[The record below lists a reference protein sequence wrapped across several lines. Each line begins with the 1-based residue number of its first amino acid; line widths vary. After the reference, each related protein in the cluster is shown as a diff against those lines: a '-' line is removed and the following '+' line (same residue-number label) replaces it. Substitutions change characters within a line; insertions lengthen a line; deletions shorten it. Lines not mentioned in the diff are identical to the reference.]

1 MSLVEENDRILM
13 YGKVDF
19 NGNIPASSVVN
30 FEIKRKTDMNFH
42 FINFIKIPEDCDYSI
57 VDYCTCYKT
66 EDQNVYRLSFNI
78 TAYKVNSEAEIRAE
92 LVYRET
98 SFYSEI
104 RKLPI
109 VYGSQTD
116 MVVVYVNDQVI
127 SPTQSSVTVDDTQ
140 VRIFST
146 CLVMYA
152 PHCKLQLTNL
162 DTGAI
167 LKSGKQ
173 VLIYNTDIKNKAR
186 FDLKYKMCNIQRNI
200 SFSIIRV
207 SHFIMDK
214 ETLEASAE
222 IPAKKLFNTKRHK
235 SSLISQWNSGEYCVL
250 PILTMLCVSLLILYM
265 LRVPVP
271 LHFVEAQQKTVQ
283 PFPIDACKSSDRGK
297 TIILQENVS
306 KSMDIHIA
314 SSNIDTENTI
324 SIRCNNIT
332 LYVCRKDNVCTK
344 KTKSNIFN
352 VTKTKDGNLRVY
364 FENVVRNSP
373 IQINGT
379 WHVCNAVESGNTCN
393 DTLTRQILIYTQ
405 LDYFNCTY
413 YFGDIDHNLTIS
425 CTMKNIYPQ
434 PVCSFGTGKVLSS
447 IQYDYSQD
455 SRNITRC
462 SVTLDINE
470 EFYQVKTTMYPN
482 ITGDITDMTYGINM
496 TLSVMNV
503 SRLNSS
509 ETCFVEGNSTSI
521 SPCRC
526 VEAPLENVTTDSY
539 TETDAFIEVTL
550 NRENSQPVYCNTTT
564 QLSERTTV
572 SENITELSS
581 SKSTTSLRYMKD
593 TSVSPQPPIDFDH
606 TRQGT
611 ASLMTTSLTIISIVV
626 FTLLTMILLYR
637 FVSYPNHYTTIED
650 LKKEKERQSS
660 ESFYTPSELTQ
671 NGDFHVLKN
680 FRTAGCSMQ
689 LEKNWDLDIYEK
701 I

>member
-1 MSLVEENDRILM
+1 M
-13 YGKVDF
+13 
-19 NGNIPASSVVN
+19 
-30 FEIKRKTDMNFH
+30 EITRSWKL
-42 FINFIKIPEDCDYSI
+42 S
-57 VDYCTCYKT
+57 
-66 EDQNVYRLSFNI
+66 YRLVVLALGLF
-78 TAYKVNSEAEIRAE
+78 
-92 LVYRET
+92 L
-98 SFYSEI
+98 
-104 RKLPI
+104 
-109 VYGSQTD
+109 GSL
-116 MVVVYVNDQVI
+116 
-127 SPTQSSVTVDDTQ
+127 S
-140 VRIFST
+140 
-146 CLVMYA
+146 
-152 PHCKLQLTNL
+152 
-162 DTGAI
+162 
-167 LKSGKQ
+167 
-173 VLIYNTDIKNKAR
+173 
-186 FDLKYKMCNIQRNI
+186 
-200 SFSIIRV
+200 
-207 SHFIMDK
+207 
-214 ETLEASAE
+214 
-222 IPAKKLFNTKRHK
+222 
-235 SSLISQWNSGEYCVL
+235 
-250 PILTMLCVSLLILYM
+250 
-265 LRVPVP
+265 
-271 LHFVEAQQKTVQ
+271 
-283 PFPIDACKSSDRGK
+283 KSSDRGK

-581 SKSTTSLRYMKD
+581 S
-593 TSVSPQPPIDFDH
+593 
-606 TRQGT
+606 T

-637 FVSYPNHYTTIED
+637 FVSYPKHLMSVRITKSYMCLTKNNKGDEIDNTDIYHLFNKITCENDHYTTIED